1 MFFPTGLLAMILDLV
16 SGYALT
22 QSLTSISNIKKY
34 EKKAE
39 KAADW
44 SNTAKTRL
52 WDTRYTIGAGF
63 ISVSPVVLHVRATTR
78 VMSVLTSSKC
88 LTSLFSGINYS
99 LFVSS
104 GDSVFVAPWRSIWP
118 AILAVALRFG
128 TARYMENFWA
138 TKANVPLLDQ
148 YNAAIQQSMEIIGL
162 LDGLSVGWGVMALL
176 KLFGL

>member
-1 MFFPTGLLAMILDLV
+1 MFFPTGLLAIILDLV

-34 EKKAE
+34 EKRAE

-44 SNTAKTRL
+44 SNTAKARL

-63 ISVSPVVLHVRATTR
+63 IS
-78 VMSVLTSSKC
+78 C

-128 TARYMENFWA
+128 TARYMEKFWA

-162 LDGLSVGWGVMALL
+162 LDGLSVGWGLMALL